1 MFSLLCATF
10 KICTFLIRSLCIL
23 IEKKKKEDIDPY
35 LELNIFIYIAPETLN
50 ILYLELN

>member
-1 MFSLLCATF
+1 MCDIQDLYIFNKTVMYSDW
-10 KICTFLIRSLCIL
+10 
-23 IEKKKKEDIDPY
+23 KKKKEDIDPY